1 MTGATPQPC
10 ALCGRSSS
18 SGTTTPAGAYI
29 CVSCDA
35 MRAQRDAT
43 PTGAPTLYD
52 IQALALE
59 SPIIRAALDLYEE
72 GMDYDAAMR
81 VAVAALYEVVV
92 TLTSREAER
101 ARTQITTHL
110 PWPGARLSRDTEA
123 RR

>member
-18 SGTTTPAGAYI
+18 SGTTTPAGVHI
-29 CVSCDA
+29 CSMCES
-35 MRAQRDAT
+35 MRAQRAAT
-43 PTGAPTLYD
+43 PDGAPTLYD
-52 IQALALE
+52 IQDLAHD
-59 SPIIRAALDLYEE
+59 SPIIRASLDLYED

-81 VAVAALYEVVV
+81 VAVAALHRLVVD
-92 TLTSREAER
+92 LTSREVE
-101 ARTQITTHL
+101 RTQITTHL